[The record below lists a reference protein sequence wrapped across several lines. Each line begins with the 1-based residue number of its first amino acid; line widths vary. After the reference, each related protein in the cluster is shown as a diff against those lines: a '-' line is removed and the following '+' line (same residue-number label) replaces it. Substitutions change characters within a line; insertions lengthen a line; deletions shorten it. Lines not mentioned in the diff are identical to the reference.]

1 MAGTDGRLRFFFV
14 GMTSL
19 PALSRSVT
27 KLLLMLKLLS
37 KSSAVHRLV
46 LVQFHDEPAA
56 LLLLE

>member
-19 PALSRSVT
+19 PALSRNVT
-27 KLLLMLKLLS
+27 KLLPYRPLLEGR
-37 KSSAVHRLV
+37 AVLALV